1 MCCAK
6 LGYDY
11 KGAIVIDG
19 KMMKGGECDEY
30 LVGKRNFED
39 KEIEVCKV

>member
-1 MCCAK
+1 
-6 LGYDY
+6 
-11 KGAIVIDG
+11 
-19 KMMKGGECDEY
+19 MMKGGECDEY